1 MQCAQGRRVG
11 WKGMLVLAAVSL
23 SLLGFGIGCGIFD
36 SAAPTVILV
45 PALTID
51 HEPYQLAED
60 VWAYIFVQLE
70 DGSTVRSKKR
80 VKIRAG
86 TWCDEVEPPPKDEL

>member
-1 MQCAQGRRVG
+1 MKACALATRRG
-11 WKGMLVLAAVSL
+11 LESIAALVAVSL
-23 SLLGFGIGCGIFD
+23 SLTACSGIFRG
-36 SAAPTVILV
+36 AGPTVILV

-80 VKIRAG
+80 VKLRAG
-86 TWCDEVEPPPKDEL
+86 TWCDEVEPPPKDPP